1 MTSDGFYEGEA
12 LIKACG
18 KLEVLRKMLPR
29 LREQGHRVLIFSQ
42 MTRTLD
48 LIEDFLRHLG
58 WSFERIDG
66 SVANKDRQDAI
77 DRFNAPGSQCHVFLL
92 STKAGG
98 LGINL
103 ASADTV
109 IIYDSDWNPHNDI
122 QAFSR
127 SHRIGQKNKVMIYR
141 FVTRNSIEERLT
153 QVAKKKMMLTH
164 LVVRSGMGSGSRAAA
179 ESREE
184 GGSLLNK
191 LSKEELADIIRFGS
205 VELFKDEAGVDKIV
219 YDDAA
224 IEALLDRNQDVT
236 PEDQQYESASNQLND
251 YFSSFKVAAYVAK
264 KKDEVAADDKLDEI
278 EDEEAAEPGAVKLAA
293 ESDRE
298 FWSKL
303 FDTKEL
309 IEPEEQLE
317 DLGKGKRVRK
327 AVNYAPQ
334 PRVLYPNPTKSTDNN
349 KAHAITSTDIENHKP
364 VIAGTTGG
372 GGGAAAAADDLSMGF
387 EFEPL
392 ASLESQESTEVL
404 TVSSSDSQNKNA
416 ASDVLVVAHVPPA
429 LSNNND
435 DDDDDYESDFA
446 FANSKKKKTT
456 NTKKL
461 DPRVVPCGVLLER
474 TNISSYNSIKQTV
487 QQQQQQQQQ
496 PQPPPAKKSKK
507 TTEQQPQKQQ
517 HKQQQQYGE
526 NKSEKPSSLSVDMF
540 DFSMD

>member
-1 MTSDGFYEGEA
+1 MMMIFVLCNSFIFVKCYQNKQAGYEDAPKTSDGFYEGEA

-18 KLEVLRKMLPR
+18 KLEVLCKMLPR
-29 LREQGHRVLIFSQ
+29 LREQGHRMLIFSQ

-48 LIEDFLRHLG
+48 IIEDFLHHLG

-66 SVANKDRQDAI
+66 SVRNKDRQDAI

-153 QVAKKKMMLTH
+153 QMAKKKMMLTH

-224 IEALLDRNQDVT
+224 IEALLDRNQDVK
-236 PEDQQYESASNQLND
+236 PEEQQYESASNQLND

-264 KKDEVAADDKLDEI
+264 KKDDTTADDDIEEEESTGAASAATTKLSA
-278 EDEEAAEPGAVKLAA
+278 ED
-293 ESDRE
+293 DRE
-298 FWSKL
+298 FWTKILAGKEKL
-303 FDTKEL
+303 EAG
-309 IEPEEQLE
+309 EEQQFE
-317 DLGKGKRVRK
+317 ELGKGKRVRK
-327 AVNYAPQ
+327 RVNYELNVEPGE
-334 PRVLYPNPTKSTDNN
+334 LDKTD
-349 KAHAITSTDIENHKP
+349 HADY
-364 VIAGTTGG
+364 
-372 GGGAAAAADDLSMGF
+372 
-387 EFEPL
+387 
-392 ASLESQESTEVL
+392 
-404 TVSSSDSQNKNA
+404 
-416 ASDVLVVAHVPPA
+416 VPPLPA
-429 LSNNND
+429 SGNGEAVD
-435 DDDDDYESDFA
+435 DDDDDDEDDYDDDDDEYDLGKTKKKTKKQPQRRLISGILSER
-446 FANSKKKKTT
+446 ANLPNLETAVAAYAAAMHEPIKKQRKKKTT
-456 NTKKL
+456 TTTTTTMTMPK
-461 DPRVVPCGVLLER
+461 ER
-474 TNISSYNSIKQTV
+474 PATPEPNDENRRPLVSIG
-487 QQQQQQQQQ
+487 
-496 PQPPPAKKSKK
+496 S
-507 TTEQQPQKQQ
+507 
-517 HKQQQQYGE
+517 
-526 NKSEKPSSLSVDMF
+526 
-540 DFSMD
+540 FSPVADL